1 MKKLKILIV
10 ENDAISKNLLT
21 IYVKEISDEILSTAT
36 GEEAIEIFRKNMDID
51 LILLDIRLPRMSGY
65 DVCKEIRRIKS
76 DVIIISQTAQAM
88 TGDRNR
94 SISAGCDDY
103 VSKPMTQA
111 KLINTIKKYFNT

>member
-10 ENDAISKNLLT
+10 EDDAISKNLLT
-21 IYVKEISDEILSTAT
+21 ICVKEISDEILSTAT